1 MKLTFKLSISDFK
14 HELAQHTTW
23 PVHML
28 LSHQVRAHS
37 QESTSLFHTHFHVP
51 RDTRVTEP
59 PTWQCWLCHG
69 TMPWLGLC
77 SLSSDFPIL
86 FWIIHTRFI
95 LVLAVP
101 FPSWGGPSL
110 CSGALWINSTGQQ
123 ALLPFTTQ
131 RLGGRKRNSPDSA
144 YRDVSNRAGQGGVQ
158 VRCLSIKYLGVCMSL
173 FGNEGF
179 ISKWWVLWDVK
190 RGKITFLD
198 KS

>member
-1 MKLTFKLSISDFK
+1 MSLPSIPLGLFTCYFPTRSGPT
-14 HELAQHTTW
+14 AR
-23 PVHML
+23 
-28 LSHQVRAHS
+28 RARVSSIRTSMCQETPES
-37 QESTSLFHTHFHVP
+37 QSLPHASAGCAT
-51 RDTRVTEP
+51 
-59 PTWQCWLCHG
+59 HG

-131 RLGGRKRNSPDSA
+131 RLGGRKRNSPDSV

-173 FGNEGF
+173 FGTEGF
-179 ISKWWVLWDVK
+179 ISKWWALRDVK